1 MDKKEQQEILRI
13 ATEYFR
19 KETGGDEKKAQRLLQ
34 GLAALVQRDGVNMVH
49 IENTLFLVIVKGKG
63 IVEVHTLAID
73 ESSATLA
80 KNFVSLTK
88 YLKNIGVKVAY
99 TYSDD
104 PRYAVVAKRTKL
116 DFQEK
121 KITAQDGKTYTAY
134 YLEL

>member
-1 MDKKEQQEILRI
+1 MEKKEQGEILRI

-19 KETGGDEKKAQRLLQ
+19 KEAGGDEKEAQRLLQ

>member
-1 MDKKEQQEILRI
+1 MDETEQQEILRI

-19 KETGGDEKKAQRLLQ
+19 QEAGGDEEEAQRLLQ
-34 GLAALVQRDGVNMVH
+34 GLAALVKRDGVNMVH
-49 IENTLFLVIVKGKG
+49 IDNTLFLVIVKGKG
-63 IVEVHTLAID
+63 IVEVHTLAVG

-116 DFQEK
+116 DFQTK

>member
-1 MDKKEQQEILRI
+1 VDKKEQGEILRI

-19 KETGGDEKKAQRLLQ
+19 KEAGGDKKEAQRLLQ

>member
-1 MDKKEQQEILRI
+1 MDKGEQQEILRI

-19 KETGGDEKKAQRLLQ
+19 KEAGGDEKETQRLLQ
-34 GLAALVQRDGVNMVH
+34 GLATLVQRDGVNMVH

-63 IVEVHTLAID
+63 IVEVHTLAVD

-80 KNFVSLTK
+80 RNFVSLTK

-104 PRYAVVAKRTKL
+104 PRYAVVAKRTRL

-121 KITAQDGKTYTAY
+121 KITAQDGKTYTVY

>member
-1 MDKKEQQEILRI
+1 MDKKEQGEILRI

-19 KETGGDEKKAQRLLQ
+19 KEAGGDEKKAQRLLQ